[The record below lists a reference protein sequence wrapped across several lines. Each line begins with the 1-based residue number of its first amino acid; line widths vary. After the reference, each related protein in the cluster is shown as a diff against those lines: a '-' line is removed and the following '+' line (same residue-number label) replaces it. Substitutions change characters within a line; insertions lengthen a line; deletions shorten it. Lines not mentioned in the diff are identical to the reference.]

1 MSHLFGALS
10 GDSPPRML
18 ELSSDIWKGLE
29 GAKFPRRPPSNDEF
43 PVLRL
48 DELLRVRPYRP
59 WQKCMRCCDVCIKTH
74 ALADA
79 CNKTACVG
87 RHMLYQEKIDVY
99 TLSNYDK

>member
-1 MSHLFGALS
+1 
-10 GDSPPRML
+10 
-18 ELSSDIWKGLE
+18 
-29 GAKFPRRPPSNDEF
+29 
-43 PVLRL
+43 
-48 DELLRVRPYRP
+48 
-59 WQKCMRCCDVCIKTH
+59 MRCCDVCIKTH